1 MATLDQWARDKPSKL
16 AYYSGFLRG
25 RSHSLPTSFSQLY
38 GLLISK
44 ATSLIALPLPLLS
57 FLAIPFVGGSST
69 TFNLFLFV
77 LTWSALVGSHD
88 PLTIE
93 LGGTLL
99 VRLACFLLPALGM
112 LGFDCAVPGFSR
124 EIKAGGGKVSPL
136 GLGRRKVLET
146 VGVAVFNVLLA
157 VGVQAGC
164 EYLAIHVLHLRS
176 LLRITALAPLPW
188 TMAKD
193 ILKGLLVRG
202 TLRYAIHRY
211 LLHTYPT
218 WLKTWHLQWQHS
230 ARQPFSLVAAY
241 DHPFNHLL
249 SQWLPTYLPA
259 CLFRSHVLEWH
270 IFLAIASLED
280 LFVYSGYA
288 VLPSAIVIPG
298 MARRNEAH
306 FRAVDSGGKRIGNF
320 GQLGLMDLAC
330 GTSCKDEGG
339 VLEDLKSEAEEHQL
353 QQRVEEAVQSALA
366 GMQGKQRKSGETGSA
381 AVDRSDV
388 QSEPRSAGDPE
399 GEGNGVEGD
408 EDVAIDQ
415 GDLDEPQGPVQRRS
429 GRRNGRKA

>member
-1 MATLDQWARDKPSKL
+1 MATLDQWARDKL
-16 AYYSGFLRG
+16 AYYSGFFRG
-25 RSHSLPTSFSQLY
+25 RSYALPTSTSQLY

-44 ATSLIALPLPLLS
+44 ATTLIALPLPLLS

-99 VRLACFLLPALGM
+99 VRMVLFLLPALGM

-124 EIKAGGGKVSPL
+124 GIKAGGGKVSPL
-136 GLGRRKVLET
+136 DLGRNKLLEIA
-146 VGVAVFNVLLA
+146 GVAVFNVLLA

-164 EYLAIHVLHLRS
+164 EYVAIYMLHLRS

-193 ILKGLLVRG
+193 ILKSLLVRG

-211 LLHTYPT
+211 LLHTSPT

-241 DHPFNHLL
+241 DHPVNHLL

-259 CLFRSHVLEWH
+259 CLFRFHVLEWH
-270 IFLAIASLED
+270 ILLAIASLED

-288 VLPSAIVIPG
+288 VLPSAIIIPG

-306 FRAVDSGGKRIGNF
+306 FRAVDSGSKRVGNF
-320 GQLGLMDLAC
+320 GQLGLLDLVC
-330 GTSCKDEGG
+330 GTSCKDEEG
-339 VLEDLKSEAEEHQL
+339 VVEDLTSEAEERRL
-353 QQRVEEAVQSALA
+353 QQRVEEAVQGALA
-366 GMQGKQRKSGETGSA
+366 GMQGKQREAIQAGRA
-381 AVDRSDV
+381 DVDRREGQPEAPPV
-388 QSEPRSAGDPE
+388 EEPDRQ
-399 GEGNGVEGD
+399 GNSVDGD
-408 EDVAIDQ
+408 EGMGADKGAD
-415 GDLDEPQGPVQRRS
+415 DEPQGPVQRRS
-429 GRRNGRKA
+429 GRRNARKA